1 MFRHLHMPEQ
11 LAIEFICTF
20 SRLEY
25 ALKSTEFAL
34 GNENRVEAWWD
45 MFANTIHEQFIAL
58 DEPDLLAAT
67 NYILTS
73 PPRKQVLE
81 NESLKFVPQQIDTNQ
96 KSTQQ
101 LILMVRTVR
110 NNLFHGG
117 KYCPNGEM
125 EEGRN
130 ECLVKSSLIVLKACT
145 SLHEQVSISFEL

>member
-34 GNENRVEAWWD
+34 GNKNKVEAWWD
-45 MFANTIHEQFIAL
+45 KFANTIHEQFISL
-58 DEPDLLAAT
+58 NDPELLAAT
-67 NYILTS
+67 NFILTS

-81 NESLKFVPQQIDTNQ
+81 NDSLKFVPQQIDPNQ
-96 KSTQQ
+96 RSTQQ

-117 KYCPNGEM
+117 KYCPNGER

-130 ECLVKSSLIVLKACT
+130 EYLVKSSLIVLQACIP
-145 SLHEQVSISFEL
+145 LHEGVSTSFES

>member
-1 MFRHLHMPEQ
+1 MPEQ

-25 ALKSTEFAL
+25 ALKSTKFAL

-45 MFANTIHEQFIAL
+45 KFANTIHEQFIAL

-125 EEGRN
+125 EE
-130 ECLVKSSLIVLKACT
+130 
-145 SLHEQVSISFEL
+145 

>member
-1 MFRHLHMPEQ
+1 M
-11 LAIEFICTF
+11 
-20 SRLEY
+20 
-25 ALKSTEFAL
+25 
-34 GNENRVEAWWD
+34 
-45 MFANTIHEQFIAL
+45 HEQFIAL